1 MLKLK
6 DIKNSNG
13 IKVLKRIN
21 NDKEWSL
28 LNVDYVGNEDRVVES
43 GYENGDGM
51 FLVILKREKD
61 LRYYDEE
68 TKKEL
73 MEDYYKKID
82 ESRLI
87 SKEEWEK
94 MNPRYI
100 PFEVVE

>member
-13 IKVLKRIN
+13 IKVLERIN
-21 NDKEWSL
+21 NDRDWSL

-51 FLVILKREKD
+51 FLVILKREKG
-61 LRYYDEE
+61 LRYYSEE

-73 MEDYYKKID
+73 MKDYYKKID

-100 PFEVVE
+100 QFEVVE